1 MKAQQVNITIS
12 GIAGSGRLSIT
23 YLIKKL
29 LKENNFEVDFKIN
42 QSMGFRDENDFDRK
56 IGINNENAIKVLP
69 EITKIVLED
78 KQLPHQPYNKYEL

>member
-29 LKENNFEVDFKIN
+29 LKENNFEVDFN
-42 QSMGFRDENDFDRK
+42 RWDFAMK
-56 IGINNENAIKVLP
+56 MILIEKLVL
-69 EITKIVLED
+69 IMKM
-78 KQLPHQPYNKYEL
+78 Q